1 MSEGSYY
8 FDPTEIDNLDED
20 GEESLDNWK
29 PKAKKQELTQSEWR
43 KNQIGDNFNQE
54 PGLDDLDKI
63 HSLIRKKAPDSEIM
77 RVFGINAHT
86 LIAIKER
93 RYCPVDGISLNN
105 LSKIHAEFNKVERR
119 ADRLWDHIL
128 MIFGLI
134 FPDGS
139 WQTAYK
145 KYSDINKK
153 ERKAKEKVQRDKKTQ
168 KKLKEKFE
176 DKDEE
181 E

>member
-105 LSKIHAEFNKVERR
+105 LSMDILCMIPLLVLIRYLYPLKKILFQVAVFLCRVC
-119 ADRLWDHIL
+119 
-128 MIFGLI
+128 
-134 FPDGS
+134 
-139 WQTAYK
+139 
-145 KYSDINKK
+145 
-153 ERKAKEKVQRDKKTQ
+153 
-168 KKLKEKFE
+168 
-176 DKDEE
+176 
-181 E
+181 